1 MERGRTEIGRGIF
14 GAEPLEAGKVVLE
27 GETLQIH
34 CPQDAIRQGIGY
46 MSEDRKEQGLYV
58 KFDIRQNLIANQ
70 LRHFSKRGFL
80 REKQVDQMVQ
90 DAVKDFRIST
100 PGIRQLVNKLS
111 GGNQQKVLLAAWFGR
126 SRPRVLIVDEPTRGV
141 DVGAKSEIYNLLRN
155 LAETG
160 VGIIM
165 ISSDL
170 PEILGVSDR
179 IMVIREGRNVGII
192 PASEATEEKVIA
204 LASGVTKGDCVST
217 E

>member
-1 MERGRTEIGRGIF
+1 MLLGSGS
-14 GAEPLEAGKVVLE
+14 VL
-27 GETLQIH
+27 
-34 CPQDAIRQGIGY
+34 
-46 MSEDRKEQGLYV
+46 
-58 KFDIRQNLIANQ
+58 
-70 LRHFSKRGFL
+70 
-80 REKQVDQMVQ
+80 
-90 DAVKDFRIST
+90 
-100 PGIRQLVNKLS
+100 
-111 GGNQQKVLLAAWFGR
+111 
-126 SRPRVLIVDEPTRGV
+126 RVLIVDEPTRGV

-204 LASGVTKGDCVST
+204 LASWSNQRVTVLVQSRGAAWRQSGGRYEYD
-217 E
+217 